1 MHCFYMIISWRYLPV
16 DETPVERAGGAEH
29 FIKHT
34 LSLFIYYKTLF
45 LGKIIFHADV
55 VIQQLSRLR

>member
-1 MHCFYMIISWRYLPV
+1 MRSFSIIISRHYLLV
-16 DETPVERAGGAEH
+16 DNTPVERAGAAAH